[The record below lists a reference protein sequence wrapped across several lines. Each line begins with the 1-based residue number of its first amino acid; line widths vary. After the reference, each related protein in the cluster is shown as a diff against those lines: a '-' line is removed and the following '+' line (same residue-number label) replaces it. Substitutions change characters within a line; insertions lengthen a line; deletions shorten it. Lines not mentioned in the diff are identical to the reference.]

1 MDRRINWQLQF
12 REHVTK
18 FPRRFLI
25 LGADVEQMK
34 FGSEAV
40 ADPFRFSK
48 NVLEP
53 GRKGCR
59 YRNGFVR
66 RWIAHRS

>member
-1 MDRRINWQLQF
+1 
-12 REHVTK
+12 
-18 FPRRFLI
+18 
-25 LGADVEQMK
+25 
-34 FGSEAV
+34 
-40 ADPFRFSK
+40 
-48 NVLEP
+48 VLEP